1 MIKIITQ
8 EFRPSTFNEVAGQEL
23 IKDMLKA
30 VVKNP
35 DKAPK
40 TLILQ
45 GEYGTGKTTCARIL
59 SKALNCK
66 SSKNGDACG
75 ECEFCKSNIENS
87 MFYEEFDSAMIG
99 NVETIKASRDTFYF
113 DKSLGYK
120 VVVLDEAQLMTPQA
134 QSALLKV
141 LEDSMSGIF
150 FVMCTTNIDKILPTI
165 RSRSLKLKFDLVK
178 ESDIAQNIEDISR
191 KKELNIDKNII
202 SLIARRSGGH
212 LRDAHILL
220 DQYILLG
227 EESFIKSVQSSE
239 DLYYKLIL
247 ASMKRDINTCT
258 VIIENLLNFPLSQL
272 KQDYEQIV
280 LNLIKQS
287 IINNTTNQYLQY
299 ILKFSDNKIFQM
311 IDILNDE
318 TIYGMF
324 KSDKL
329 FQAAMFMII
338 KNIIILYS

>member
-99 NVETIKASRDTFYF
+99 NVETIKALRDTFYF

>member
-1 MIKIITQ
+1 MIYIITQ
-8 EFRPSTFNEVAGQEL
+8 EFRPQTFSEVAGQNL

-35 DKAPK
+35 TIAPK

-59 SKALNCK
+59 SKALNCTH
-66 SSKNGDACG
+66 SKNGDACG
-75 ECEFCKSNIENS
+75 ECDFCKSNIENS
-87 MFYEEFDSAMIG
+87 MFYEEYDSAMIG
-99 NVETIKASRDTFYF
+99 NVETIKSLRETFYF

-141 LEDSMSGIF
+141 LEDSTSNIF

-165 RSRSLKLKFDLVK
+165 RSRSLKLKFDLVN
-178 ESDIAQNIEDISR
+178 ELDIVQNI
-191 KKELNIDKNII
+191 KNIAI
-202 SLIARRSGGH
+202 KKNIEIDDYVLTLIARRSNGH

-227 EESFIKSVQSSE
+227 KESFLKSLQSSE

-247 ASMKRDINTCT
+247 NAIRKDINMCNK
-258 VIIENLLNFPLSQL
+258 IILSLLNFPLSQL
-272 KQDYEQIV
+272 KQDYEQVV
-280 LNLIKQS
+280 LDIIKNS
-287 IINNTTNQYLQY
+287 ILKDSNNQYLQ
-299 ILKFSDNKIFQM
+299 LLLQFANSRIFQ
-311 IDILNDE
+311 IVDILNDE
-318 TIYGMF
+318 EIYKMF

-329 FQAAMFMII
+329 FQSAMYLII